1 MHLTQAFTSTDCS
14 ITQSIIKARHTHINT
29 YRSVYR
35 CNGTVNTD
43 STTHLYPPSDKAQ
56 SMSWISWERHRV
68 YSVVV
73 HIPLQCTLNN
83 TCKCDNTGSHYTV
96 ALYTERTGMAEC
108 LRSWAQCPWLACS
121 STILLCHRSQR
132 SIVGSLKARQTGA
145 GSNACQC
152 NTRGSK
158 AEPPQTRT
166 GCIRVS
172 CKQIITQQPCFINQ
186 VRRFI
191 ISLNVG

>member
-1 MHLTQAFTSTDCS
+1 
-14 ITQSIIKARHTHINT
+14 
-29 YRSVYR
+29 
-35 CNGTVNTD
+35 
-43 STTHLYPPSDKAQ
+43 
-56 SMSWISWERHRV
+56 MSWISWERHRV

-121 STILLCHRSQR
+121 SAILLCHRSQR

-145 GSNACQC
+145 GGARQSLPRLEQVVLECPVN
-152 NTRGSK
+152 RSLHSSH
-158 AEPPQTRT
+158 
-166 GCIRVS
+166 VL
-172 CKQIITQQPCFINQ
+172 INQ
-186 VRRFI
+186 SLEVRQFI
-191 ISLNVG
+191 ISLILNCSLGELKGYFTTGKMGF